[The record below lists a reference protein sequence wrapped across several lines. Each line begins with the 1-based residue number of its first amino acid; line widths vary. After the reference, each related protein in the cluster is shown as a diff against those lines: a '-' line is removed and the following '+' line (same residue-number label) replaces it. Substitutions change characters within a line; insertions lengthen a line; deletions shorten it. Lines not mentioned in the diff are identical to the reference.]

1 MAAVTITFFF
11 ISTPPLLCRT
21 DGFCLFAFCCLR
33 NARKCIREGIQ
44 RKDFGNSASAVYD
57 YLHPR
62 QDILHGF
69 KKHSL
74 LGHLRILLVFLVHR
88 LESGNLGLSLIDP
101 GLLLG
106 LCIAAGFVYSL
117 VTAPV
122 AHLLIGEPITESIL
136 ASLLVT
142 LILIIYFALTI
153 PLTYA
158 FGPDKARSAM
168 LLLVGVAGGSILA
181 ASSLGGGAESVLN
194 GLFGWMETSPVPGF
208 SIITA
213 ATVVICLVC
222 WLVSCRIYEKKEF

>member
-1 MAAVTITFFF
+1 M
-11 ISTPPLLCRT
+11 
-21 DGFCLFAFCCLR
+21 
-33 NARKCIREGIQ
+33 
-44 RKDFGNSASAVYD
+44 
-57 YLHPR
+57 
-62 QDILHGF
+62 
-69 KKHSL
+69 
-74 LGHLRILLVFLVHR
+74 
-88 LESGNLGLSLIDP
+88 
-101 GLLLG
+101 
-106 LCIAAGFVYSL
+106 
-117 VTAPV
+117 
-122 AHLLIGEPITESIL
+122 AHLLNGEPIAESIL